1 MQEVFNFSAGP
12 ATLPKP
18 ILENIQQEFLNYNNT
33 GLSVVELSHRSK
45 EFFAIRNSAESLLRE
60 LIGISDDYAV
70 LFMHGGASS
79 QFSML
84 PLNFLSKGQSADY
97 VCTGYWSTKAYAEAK
112 KFADINAINA
122 LENGDSYSI
131 RPTVA
136 WELSSNA
143 SYVHYCDNETINGIA
158 FAELPDVK
166 SKPLACDM
174 TSSILMRQID
184 VSRYG
189 LIYAGAQKNLGIA
202 GLCIVIVKKELLN
215 KVNKSIPRLYDYKR
229 CAEESSL
236 VNTPPTFAI
245 YVLRLL
251 LDWVKSEGG
260 VDQMYRRSK
269 ENSEW
274 VYQVLDNSQL
284 YNNKVVKEFRSNINI
299 SFDIQDKDLQNK
311 FLDQAE
317 SHKLLGLRGHNSVG
331 GVRISLYNAMPQA
344 GVQRLVEFMQDFE
357 ICNVV

>member
-1 MQEVFNFSAGP
+1 MQEVFNFNAGP

-18 ILENIQQEFLNYNNT
+18 VLEKIQQEFLNYNNT
-33 GLSVVELSHRSK
+33 GISVVELSHRSK
-45 EFFAIRNSAESLLRE
+45 EFFNIRNSAESLLRE
-60 LIGISDDYAV
+60 LMEISDDYAV

-84 PLNFLSKGQSADY
+84 PLNFISKGQSADY
-97 VCTGYWSTKAYAEAK
+97 VCTGQWSTKAYAEAK
-112 KFADINAINA
+112 KFADINVINA
-122 LENGDSYSI
+122 LEDGDLLSI

-143 SYVHYCDNETINGIA
+143 FYVHYCDNETINGVA

-174 TSSILMRQID
+174 TSSILTRQID

-189 LIYAGAQKNLGIA
+189 LIYASTQKNLGIA
-202 GLCIVIVKKELLN
+202 GLCIVIAEKDLLDR
-215 KVNKSIPRLYDYKR
+215 VNKNVPRLYDYKR

-251 LDWVKSEGG
+251 LDWVKSKGG

-274 VYQVLDNSQL
+274 VYQVLDSSQL
-284 YNNKVVKEFRSNINI
+284 YNNKVVKEFRSKINI
-299 SFDIQDKDLQNK
+299 SFDIQDSNLQEQ
-311 FLDQAE
+311 FLYQAE
-317 SHKLLGLRGHNSVG
+317 AHRLFGLHGHKSVG
-331 GVRISLYNAMPQA
+331 GIRVSLYNAMPQA

-357 ICNVV
+357 ISNVV